1 LARAKAAAPIAN
13 LGEVRPGAPSSR
25 MPKPVSMTTSP
36 ASISRQWQKISV
48 GPRPGYDRP
57 TAGHRTGTRTAA
69 IPYLE
74 FGVGLTTRRGPHR
87 GTRVDI
93 ASWLHGLGLQQY
105 DQAFRDN
112 AIDDPYCPN

>member
-1 LARAKAAAPIAN
+1 VDIARP
-13 LGEVRPGAPSSR
+13 
-25 MPKPVSMTTSP
+25 
-36 ASISRQWQKISV
+36 
-48 GPRPGYDRP
+48 
-57 TAGHRTGTRTAA
+57 A

-74 FGVGLTTRRGPHR
+74 IGVGLTTRRGPHR

-112 AIDDPYCPN
+112 AIDASVLPELTAEDLRDIGVGLAGTGANCSPRSPHYAATPLPIRLRAPRAASADSLP